1 MLTIAETM
9 ANTIDH
15 LTLTRLVEAGA
26 VQSARVVGQPGGW
39 RVAVQTGATERVLA
53 AKRGAV
59 RVFRKFETL
68 TGYLGGLGLTQFQV
82 DAQEFGPLT
91 SQPGRTRADAS
102 ARLKN
107 AHEAAAYAAWLTQEV
122 QDAIDDPRPSIPHD
136 VVMAEWEIERASLLQ
151 GLHATASVGS

>member
-1 MLTIAETM
+1 MLTIAETR

-15 LTLTRLVEAGA
+15 LTLTRLVQAGA

-53 AKRGAV
+53 TKRGAA

-68 TGYLGGLGLTQFQV
+68 AGYLKGLGLTQYQV
-82 DAQEFGPLT
+82 DAQEFGPCT

-107 AHEAAAYAAWLTQEV
+107 AHEAAAYAAWLAQEV
-122 QDAIDDPRPSIPHD
+122 QDAIDDPRPSIPHE
-136 VVMAEWEIERASLLQ
+136 VVMAEMEAEIAAMKAAQFCVS
-151 GLHATASVGS
+151 